1 MKDFRK
7 FNRKLEIVES
17 LGGYRLPNIC
27 EQQQA
32 VLHIFIH
39 VIEQGDTLY
48 KLGKRYGVTVSALL
62 FANPWVNVYNLQIGD
77 ELCIPDFG
85 CRRCK
90 ETKGENLDE
99 KRADE
104 MQSLS

>member
-1 MKDFRK
+1 MDNAKTCRF
-7 FNRKLEIVES
+7 
-17 LGGYRLPNIC
+17 G
-27 EQQQA
+27 
-32 VLHIFIH
+32 FIH

-90 ETKGENLDE
+90 DNQIYNRLGIGKWTG
-99 KRADE
+99 
-104 MQSLS
+104 QSIFVP

>member
-32 VLHIFIH
+32 V
-39 VIEQGDTLY
+39 
-48 KLGKRYGVTVSALL
+48 GKRIQSADR
-62 FANPWVNVYNLQIGD
+62 G
-77 ELCIPDFG
+77 
-85 CRRCK
+85 
-90 ETKGENLDE
+90 
-99 KRADE
+99 
-104 MQSLS
+104 